1 VVHPH
6 GRGEKVRDE
15 PTWNALGGSPPR
27 AWGKDRPLLDA
38 AQLPRFTPTGVGK
51 RAGSPPLHLPGQV
64 HPHGRGEKPRTGERK
79 RKDEGSPP
87 RAWGKGGLPAKLD
100 PLPRFTPTGVGK
112 RCARAYTPARARVH
126 PHGRGEKETP
136 ARSTR
141 ESDGSP
147 PRAWGKA
154 QGESCTG
161 LPARFTPTGVGK
173 RCRARVRRP
182 SQAVHPHGRGEK
194 YLPSLCS
201 TRQTGS
207 PPRAWGKGPCAV
219 RTWTCARFTPTGVG
233 KRRRLEIRPLQ
244 RQVHPHGRG
253 EKDPAVSVT
262 STSVGSPPRAW
273 GKVRT
278 SQQTYALSGSPPRA
292 WGKDQE
298 DEIMSENSRF
308 TPTGVGKR
316 PGGRDHE

>member
-1 VVHPH
+1 MKVHPH
-6 GRGEKVRDE
+6 GRGEKLVCVVSL
-15 PTWNALGGSPPR
+15 AC
-27 AWGKDRPLLDA
+27 
-38 AQLPRFTPTGVGK
+38 V
-51 RAGSPPLHLPGQV
+51 V
-64 HPHGRGEKPRTGERK
+64 
-79 RKDEGSPP
+79 GSPP

-316 PGGRDHE
+316 AAGCAT